1 MKRKYVRIL
10 LTSIFCSLAVT
21 ANAFDY
27 TSREGGFSV
36 SIPDQ
41 NIIVVGEN
49 IFAVENRTFDVE
61 KQIVKT
67 NGIHVVTCLT
77 AEQLQSNFDKAF
89 TTDIFN
95 ADISNIKQ
103 LLKHTP
109 NTLADDNYRYLLQ
122 TVTGAYINYDN
133 QTDNMN
139 ELVKLNDQLSKA
151 SEIKKITVE
160 DINGRKALK
169 VENEFKN
176 IGLNLKLPMRKSE
189 KLEQSIF
196 REQCNPVESNGMKFD
211 FSDDGYL
218 IMQCDNLY
226 SIKEITY
233 LLSVNDNLYAVTSLY
248 PSIKSAAEMED
259 VYKLD
264 HKGFVK
270 LNKKLAHNLIF
281 TEGKPSNDT
290 LVIHDKVAGRNLTL
304 PPQWLYTKT
313 DLASMYDMKEK
324 GIQLT
329 AYNALPEASIQA
341 ANDAMQTFGVS
352 FDAKTNTLK
361 MDLSQFSMH
370 DLLNFV
376 DEGVFMVSG
385 NINSLTQLDPDLA
398 PYMNE
403 YKNFFNMP
411 DLTKIIV
418 NQTINHLRNI
428 ITPEK
433 AAAMEKYIKA
443 ENFAYDFD
451 INHYNGRFN
460 CDADVKVHLPDI
472 FKALGRDDIFA
483 QANADSPLTEEES
496 SKAAEDLVLSMMN
509 ENLIPFDCYV
519 KNQLYFNRSRHFN
532 NLLYFTKGT
541 QETANKQILQ
551 QFSQSDLYIY

>member
-1 MKRKYVRIL
+1 MERKYVRIL
-10 LTSIFCSLAVT
+10 LTSIFCSLALT
-21 ANAFDY
+21 ANAFNY

-41 NIIVVGEN
+41 NIMVVGEN
-49 IFAVENRTFDVE
+49 VFAAENRTFDVD

-77 AEQLQSNFDKAF
+77 AEQLQSNFNKVF

-95 ADISNIKQ
+95 ADVSNIKQ
-103 LLKHTP
+103 SLKNAP
-109 NTLADDNYRYLLQ
+109 NTLANDNYKYLLQ
-122 TVTGAYINYDN
+122 AATGVYINYDN

-139 ELVKLNDQLSKA
+139 ELVKLNDHLSKA
-151 SEIKKITVE
+151 SEINKITVE
-160 DINGRKALK
+160 DVNGRKALK
-169 VENEFKN
+169 VASELKN
-176 IGLNLKLPMRKSE
+176 IGLNLKLPMRKSK
-189 KLEQSIF
+189 KLEQSILK
-196 REQCNPVESNGMKFD
+196 EQRDPVESNGMKFD

-226 SIKEITY
+226 SIQEITY
-233 LLSVNDNLYAVTSLY
+233 LLSANNNLYAVTSLY
-248 PSIKSAAEMED
+248 PSIKSVAEMED

-264 HKGFVK
+264 HKDFVK
-270 LNKKLAHNLIF
+270 LNKDLAHNLTF
-281 TEGKPSNDT
+281 TEVKHSNDT
-290 LVIHDKVAGRNLTL
+290 LVINDRVAGRKLTL

-313 DLASMYDMKEK
+313 DLASMYNMKDK

-341 ANDAMQTFGVS
+341 ANDAMQTFGIS
-352 FDAKTNTLK
+352 FDAKTNTVK
-361 MDLSQFSMH
+361 MDLSQFTMH

-385 NINSLTQLDPDLA
+385 NINNLTQLDPELI

-403 YKNFFNMP
+403 YKNLFNMP
-411 DLTKIIV
+411 DLTKMIV
-418 NQTINHLRNI
+418 NQTINHLQNI

-433 AAAMEKYIKA
+433 AAAIEKYIKA
-443 ENFAYDFD
+443 ENFAYTFD

-460 CDADVKVHLPDI
+460 CDADLKVYLPDI
-472 FKALGRDDIFA
+472 FKALGRNDIFA
-483 QANADSPLTEEES
+483 QADEDSPLTEEES
-496 SKAAEDLVLSMMN
+496 SKAAEDLVFSMMN

-541 QETANKQILQ
+541 QEAANKQILQ